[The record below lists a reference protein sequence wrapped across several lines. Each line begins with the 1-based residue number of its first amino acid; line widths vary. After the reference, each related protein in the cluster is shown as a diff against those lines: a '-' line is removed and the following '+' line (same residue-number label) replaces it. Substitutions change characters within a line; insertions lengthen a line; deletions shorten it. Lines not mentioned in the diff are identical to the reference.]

1 MTTSTPSLPEVMDH
15 VRNRGYMSGVDRDQL
30 RIKATGEVF
39 TPTPLVQEI
48 LDNMDPVIFTD
59 VTKTVIDP
67 CCGDGQFLGE
77 VLIRKLENGHP
88 FEQALQSI
96 YGVDLMQ
103 DNVDLCR
110 ERLLCGREDLRHI
123 VEKNIVCHDA
133 LTYNY
138 TFGESETFGNN
149 LFTVA

>member
-1 MTTSTPSLPEVMDH
+1 
-15 VRNRGYMSGVDRDQL
+15 
-30 RIKATGEVF
+30 
-39 TPTPLVQEI
+39 
-48 LDNMDPVIFTD
+48 
-59 VTKTVIDP
+59 
-67 CCGDGQFLGE
+67 
-77 VLIRKLENGHP
+77 
-88 FEQALQSI
+88 
-96 YGVDLMQ
+96 MQ

-138 TFGESETFGNN
+138 TFGEQETFGNN